1 MLGQTLG
8 DRPEAVIVSKFG
20 HSFDAASKQMTGPK
34 FDPAYI
40 RDSVEQSR
48 LRLRRDQ
55 IDVILLHLNDL
66 PVEDAE
72 FAFDVLEDLRSVGQI
87 ASFGWSTDFP
97 DSLDQVGSRV
107 GFAAVQH
114 AMNLFFDA
122 PSLCGVADR
131 HDLIQL
137 NRSPLAMG
145 VLTGT
150 YSGGRSVAA
159 DDVRS
164 NGSDWQGYFTNS
176 AASPEFVRQ
185 LDAVRELITV
195 GGRSLAQGALCWL
208 LARSPRTVPLPWA
221 KNATQAQENAR
232 ALDHGPLP
240 EAIMAEIETVLAR
253 PAEGPPKA
261 R

>member
-87 ASFGWSTDFP
+87 ASFG
-97 DSLDQVGSRV
+97 
-107 GFAAVQH
+107 
-114 AMNLFFDA
+114 
-122 PSLCGVADR
+122 
-131 HDLIQL
+131 
-137 NRSPLAMG
+137 
-145 VLTGT
+145 
-150 YSGGRSVAA
+150 
-159 DDVRS
+159 
-164 NGSDWQGYFTNS
+164 
-176 AASPEFVRQ
+176 
-185 LDAVRELITV
+185 
-195 GGRSLAQGALCWL
+195 
-208 LARSPRTVPLPWA
+208 
-221 KNATQAQENAR
+221 
-232 ALDHGPLP
+232 
-240 EAIMAEIETVLAR
+240 
-253 PAEGPPKA
+253 
-261 R
+261 